1 MCKKEQRLDSINLDA
16 QRRDFL
22 RGSLAAATGVAV
34 IAATGKST
42 ASITEEADSVKPAKK
57 EGYRL
62 TKHIA
67 DYYKSAAI

>member
-1 MCKKEQRLDSINLDA
+1 MDMSKKEQQTDS
-16 QRRDFL
+16 QRRNFL

-34 IAATGKST
+34 SVAAGTSIASVADTGAGK
-42 ASITEEADSVKPAKK
+42 EPEKK

>member
-1 MCKKEQRLDSINLDA
+1 MSEKEQPADS

-22 RGSLAAATGVAV
+22 RGSLAAATGLAATAAAATP
-34 IAATGKST
+34 IAAV
-42 ASITEEADSVKPAKK
+42 AETEVGMEPEKK

-62 TKHIA
+62 TRHIA